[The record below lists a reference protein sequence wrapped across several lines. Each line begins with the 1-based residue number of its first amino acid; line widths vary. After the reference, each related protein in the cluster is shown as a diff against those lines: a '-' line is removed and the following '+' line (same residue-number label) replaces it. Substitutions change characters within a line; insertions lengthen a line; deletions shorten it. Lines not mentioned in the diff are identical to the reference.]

1 MRQNAIVESNH
12 RILIVDD
19 NRAIHDDL
27 RKILVGDSND
37 NPELLSDESFLFEAP
52 VPRVTT
58 TKFEIESSY
67 QGQEGLARVEKSLT
81 EGRPYALAFVDI
93 RMPPGWDGVET
104 ITRLWD
110 VDPNLQIVIC
120 TAFSDYSWH
129 DIQTK
134 LGQSDN
140 LLILKK
146 PFDSIE
152 VIQLAHALTRK
163 WLVSHQAKVR
173 LEDLDLM
180 VASRTAELQTTN
192 DSLKKEFAERA
203 KAEEAFRAVFDASP
217 IGIGLLNE
225 DFRFVSANTA
235 MQWLHG
241 LARAE
246 IIGNDPVELEWF
258 PTRKELTQVIGTGIK
273 NGGIDQYQT
282 TLRHAEYGVRTGLL
296 WARQIEIRDVPHL
309 LCFLLDITERK
320 RMEED
325 LRSARNEAEAA
336 AEAKSEFLA
345 NMSHEIRTPLNGVLG
360 LSSLLE
366 DKTLPESVREVGK
379 LVRTSG
385 EMLRRVLDDVL
396 DFSKIESGKLEL
408 EKEPFSLR
416 ESLEWSLGIY
426 RKAALDKHLELKLS
440 IEDAAP
446 DYVVGDA
453 TRLRQVLTNLISN
466 AIKFTERGS
475 IEISVAIEKEKHGP
489 EASRLSIEVSD
500 TGIGIPKDRIDRL
513 FQSFS
518 QVDASTTRRFG
529 GTGLG
534 LAICKRLVEMMGGE
548 ISARSTPG
556 VGTALSFSIPI
567 GAATIKDPPSSN
579 ADNYNE
585 PKQVLVVEDNVI
597 NRVVIQRMLERLGH
611 SVELVTDGD
620 TAIQKVLQVQ
630 YDLLLMDVNMPGLD
644 GLQTTRQIRNLP
656 TAHAQVPI
664 IALTAS
670 AMMNDR
676 RNCLKAGMNDYLSK
690 PISMEALQAAIDR
703 WTSNRPNPIGK
714 LAERIPSPE
723 MELPDLTLPAA

>member
-1 MRQNAIVESNH
+1 MTLNALPESNH

-27 RKILVGDSND
+27 RKILIGDSND
-37 NPELLSDESFLFEAP
+37 DLELLSDESLLFESPVQRAP
-52 VPRVTT
+52 A
-58 TKFEIESSY
+58 TKFEIDSAY
-67 QGQEGLARVEKSLT
+67 QGQEGLARVQRRLA
-81 EGRPYALAFVDI
+81 EGSPYALAFVDV

-104 ITRLWD
+104 ITRLWG

-120 TAFSDYSWH
+120 TAFSDYSWN

-134 LGQSDN
+134 LGHSDN

-163 WLVSHQAKVR
+163 WLVSHQARAK

-180 VASRTAELQTTN
+180 VSRRTAELEATHE
-192 DSLKKEFAERA
+192 SLKKEFAERA

-217 IGIGLLNE
+217 IGIALLNDE
-225 DFRFVSANTA
+225 LRFVGVNRA
-235 MQWLHG
+235 MQLLHG
-241 LARAE
+241 LTRAG
-246 IIGNDPVELEWF
+246 IIANDPVELEWF
-258 PTRKELTQVIGTGIK
+258 PTREELTGLIGAGL
-273 NGGIDQYQT
+273 NPGGIDQYQVK
-282 TLRHAEYGVRTGLL
+282 LRHAELGIRSGLL
-296 WARQIEIRDVPHL
+296 WARQVEIREQRHV
-309 LCFLLDITERK
+309 LCFMLDITERK
-320 RMEED
+320 QMEEE
-325 LRSARNEAEAA
+325 LRRARTDAEAA

-366 DKTLPESVREVGK
+366 DQTLPESAREVAK

-408 EKEPFSLR
+408 EQEPFSLR

-426 RKAALDKHLELKLS
+426 RKAASDKHIELRLS
-440 IEDAAP
+440 IADGVP
-446 DYVVGDA
+446 DHLVGDA

-466 AIKFTERGS
+466 AVKFTDGGS
-475 IEISVAIEKEKHGP
+475 IEISVAAKEEKLDP
-489 EASRLSIEVSD
+489 EACRLAIAVTD
-500 TGIGIPKDRIDRL
+500 TGIGIPADRIDRL

-518 QVDASTTRRFG
+518 QVDASTNRRFG

-548 ISARSTPG
+548 I
-556 VGTALSFSIPI
+556 
-567 GAATIKDPPSSN
+567 GAASEYGTGTTLAFTIPLGISKPAAQAGGDIPACAASRRI
-579 ADNYNE
+579 
-585 PKQVLVVEDNVI
+585 LVVEDNSI

-611 SVELVTDGD
+611 RVEMATDGD
-620 TAIQKVLQVQ
+620 TAIRRVQEIQ

-644 GLQTTRQIRNLP
+644 GLQATRQIRALP
-656 TAHAQVPI
+656 AVQANVPI

-670 AMMNDR
+670 AMVNDR
-676 RNCLKAGMNDYLSK
+676 RDCLDAGMNDYLSK
-690 PISMEALQAAIDR
+690 PISMDALRIVIDR
-703 WTSNRPNPIGK
+703 WTSGPQASAPNLPREI
-714 LAERIPSPE
+714 ETPE
-723 MELPDLTLPAA
+723 LSALIS

>member
-1 MRQNAIVESNH
+1 MIENNH

-27 RKILVGDSND
+27 RKILVGEPND
-37 NPELLSDESFLFEAP
+37 NPELLSDESILFEVP
-52 VPRVTT
+52 VHRVTAA
-58 TKFEIESSY
+58 KFEIESTY
-67 QGQEGLARVEKSLT
+67 QGQEGLARVEKSLA

-104 ITRLWD
+104 ITRLWH

-129 DIQTK
+129 DIQIK
-134 LGQSDN
+134 LGHSDN

-163 WLVSHQAKVR
+163 WLVSHQAKVK

-180 VASRTAELQTTN
+180 VASRTAELQSTN
-192 DSLKKEFAERA
+192 ESLKREFAERA
-203 KAEEAFRAVFDASP
+203 KAEEAFRAIFDASP
-217 IGIGLLNE
+217 ISIGLLNE
-225 DFRFVSANTA
+225 DFRFVGANSA
-235 MQWLHG
+235 MLQLHG
-241 LARAE
+241 LARSE
-246 IIGNDPVELEWF
+246 IIANDPVELEWF
-258 PTRKELTQVIGTGIK
+258 PTRKELTEVMGTGLES
-273 NGGIDQYQT
+273 GGIDQYQMA
-282 TLRHAEYGVRTGLL
+282 LRHAESGTRIGLL
-296 WARQIEIRDVPHL
+296 WARQIEIRDVRHV

-325 LRSARNEAEAA
+325 LHRARNEAEAA

-366 DKTLPESVREVGK
+366 DKTLPDSVREVGK

-408 EKEPFSLR
+408 EEEPFSLR

-426 RKAALDKHLELKLS
+426 RKAVSDKHLELKLT
-440 IEDAAP
+440 IADAVP
-446 DYVVGDA
+446 EYVVGDA
-453 TRLRQVLTNLISN
+453 TRLRQVVTNLVSN
-466 AIKFTERGS
+466 AVKFTEHGS
-475 IEISVAIEKEKHGP
+475 IEISVAVEEEKQDIG
-489 EASRLSIEVSD
+489 ATRLSIAVSD
-500 TGIGIPKDRIDRL
+500 TGIGIPGDRIGRL

-518 QVDASTTRRFG
+518 QADASTSRRFG

-534 LAICKRLVEMMGGE
+534 LAICKRLVEIMGGE

-556 VGTALSFSIPI
+556 AGTTLSFAIPV
-567 GAATIKDPPSSN
+567 GVAAFKDPPRSK
-579 ADNYNE
+579 ARTLTE

-597 NRVVIQRMLERLGH
+597 NRVVIQRMLEKLGH
-611 SVELVTDGD
+611 RADLVTDGD
-620 TAIQKVLQVQ
+620 AAIQRVLAME

-644 GLQTTRQIRNLP
+644 GLQTTRQIRGLP
-656 TAHAQVPI
+656 APHANVPI

-676 RNCLKAGMNDYLSK
+676 RNCLDAGMNDYLSK
-690 PISMEALQAAIDR
+690 PICIEALQLAISR
-703 WTSNRPNPIGK
+703 WTSEGENPGRNTFERVRSTE
-714 LAERIPSPE
+714 LESAEVA
-723 MELPDLTLPAA
+723 LPAA